1 MQVQKKDNQLQS
13 SKHVLQPPHEKYKNI
28 VFDLGGV
35 LIYWNSKEIL
45 NKLFGSDQ
53 NFSFDQVIDLYNSA
67 HWGNW
72 DRGTMTTE
80 EVAQGVADRFDKEKV
95 LHLMRMAPSFLTPLE
110 AGLDIFRQVKALGYK
125 TYVLSNLAPECH
137 HKILT
142 ESDFLEEFDGH
153 IFSYQVKAI
162 KPEPE
167 IYKALLDTYSL
178 TAEECLF
185 IDDLERNIVGAKNMG
200 IDGII
205 CNDHDF
211 VLQELKNMK
220 VIV

>member
-200 IDGII
+200 IEGII
-205 CNDHDF
+205 CKDHDF